1 MLKKLVKRVF
11 PIIVIVIIIFTQ
23 YVFSQGDETE
33 SNSLSDS
40 NIEYLKSIINMVK
53 DKYSGEISDKQ
64 LIEGALKGIF
74 NEMDDYTT
82 YYTFE
87 EYNSFQ
93 SNMTGNYEG
102 IGVELSQMGA
112 YVVVTKVF
120 SGCPG
125 EEAGLLQGDKI
136 YSVDGICIVGKTPQD
151 ASYLI
156 KGEAGTKV
164 KLEIIR
170 DTHTNI
176 LTFEIT
182 RSNIKLN
189 PIKHEIRNDIG
200 YIELESFNSNAGLYM
215 NRALEAMDENGINKI
230 ILDLRD
236 NPGGYVD
243 SAVDVA
249 QYFVPEGLITKLDFK
264 SENEDDR
271 EYKSNLNV
279 HKYSLVVLVNGN
291 TASASEILAG
301 AIQETRAGV
310 LVGMDTFGKAQVQ
323 QLIPILTP
331 EAVNKYE
338 QEIGEQVVDA
348 YELITKHGISRLNSE
363 IIGYTKI
370 TTGVYTTPSGKVI
383 DENGLKPDVE
393 VGDPEIV
400 NGVNIRSID
409 RLSVVTKPSY
419 GSEGNDV
426 LNAEKILKLLNYDID
441 TPDMTM
447 DEKTVDAVYKF
458 RVDSGFYAGDVLD
471 FTTQNE
477 LNNRLGELILEYD
490 MQYRKAHELLK
501 N

>member
-1 MLKKLVKRVF
+1 
-11 PIIVIVIIIFTQ
+11 
-23 YVFSQGDETE
+23 
-33 SNSLSDS
+33 
-40 NIEYLKSIINMVK
+40 
-53 DKYSGEISDKQ
+53 
-64 LIEGALKGIF
+64 
-74 NEMDDYTT
+74 
-82 YYTFE
+82 
-87 EYNSFQ
+87 
-93 SNMTGNYEG
+93 
-102 IGVELSQMGA
+102 
-112 YVVVTKVF
+112 
-120 SGCPG
+120 
-125 EEAGLLQGDKI
+125 
-136 YSVDGICIVGKTPQD
+136 
-151 ASYLI
+151 
-156 KGEAGTKV
+156 
-164 KLEIIR
+164 
-170 DTHTNI
+170 
-176 LTFEIT
+176 
-182 RSNIKLN
+182 
-189 PIKHEIRNDIG
+189 
-200 YIELESFNSNAGLYM
+200 
-215 NRALEAMDENGINKI
+215 MDENGINKI

-348 YELITKHGISRLNSE
+348 YELITKHGISPLNSE